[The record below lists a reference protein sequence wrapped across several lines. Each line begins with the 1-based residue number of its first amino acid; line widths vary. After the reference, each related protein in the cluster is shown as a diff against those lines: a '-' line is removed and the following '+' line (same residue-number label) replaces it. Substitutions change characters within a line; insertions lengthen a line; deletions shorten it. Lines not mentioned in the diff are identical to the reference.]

1 MLQEKN
7 CLNIISH
14 LNGIIVNVN
23 QTIKIKR
30 KSFSGINVNGYNI
43 NIPDEYK
50 REGFDNIEIYESC
63 LLCKTQFQ
71 NVMNRIRD
79 DKIQITSLVGN
90 NGIINEKEYTA
101 LQ

>member
-1 MLQEKN
+1 M
-7 CLNIISH
+7 
-14 LNGIIVNVN
+14 
-23 QTIKIKR
+23 
-30 KSFSGINVNGYNI
+30 
-43 NIPDEYK
+43 
-50 REGFDNIEIYESC
+50 YESS

-71 NVMNRIRD
+71 NVMNRIKD